1 MRATQRVLA
10 PRGQSDRLFGCYPV
24 GCEQILLPRGS
35 QGRRIRSDRPG
46 IRGMSDKG
54 VTVMDHDLK
63 TKILDILDRNRL
75 MVVATN
81 RPDGWPQATTVG
93 YVNIGLTLYFWCRPR
108 SQKASNLTRDSRISL
123 AIGDEGSDPMTIAGL
138 SMAAEAKLENGPAEI
153 SKATSLLY
161 LKYPANG
168 PFRAFEH
175 NETLIYRVT
184 PKVISV
190 IDYIKGFGHTEL
202 IIVDAGD

>member
-1 MRATQRVLA
+1 MATGDDGRICKYWTDALFLVQA
-10 PRGQSDRLFGCYPV
+10 GEPKGEQSYARFEDF
-24 GCEQILLPRGS
+24 
-35 QGRRIRSDRPG
+35 
-46 IRGMSDKG
+46 
-54 VTVMDHDLK
+54 T
-63 TKILDILDRNRL
+63 
-75 MVVATN
+75 
-81 RPDGWPQATTVG
+81 
-93 YVNIGLTLYFWCRPR
+93 
-108 SQKASNLTRDSRISL
+108 

-138 SMAAEAKLENGPAEI
+138 SMAAEAKLENDPAEI

-161 LKYPANG
+161 IKYPEHG

-202 IIVDAGD
+202 VIVDASD

>member
-1 MRATQRVLA
+1 
-10 PRGQSDRLFGCYPV
+10 
-24 GCEQILLPRGS
+24 
-35 QGRRIRSDRPG
+35 
-46 IRGMSDKG
+46 
-54 VTVMDHDLK
+54 MDLDLK
-63 TKILDILDRNRL
+63 TKILEILDRHRL

-93 YVNIGLTLYFWCRPR
+93 YVNIGLTLYFWCRPG

-123 AIGDEGSDPMTIAGL
+123 AIGGEGSDPLTIAGL

-161 LKYPANG
+161 LKYPAHG

-175 NETLIYRVT
+175 NETLIYRIT
-184 PKVISV
+184 PKVISL

-202 IIVDAGD
+202 IAVDADD

>member
-1 MRATQRVLA
+1 MPAT
-10 PRGQSDRLFGCYPV
+10 
-24 GCEQILLPRGS
+24 IL
-35 QGRRIRSDRPG
+35 
-46 IRGMSDKG
+46 
-54 VTVMDHDLK
+54 H
-63 TKILDILDRNRL
+63 
-75 MVVATN
+75 
-81 RPDGWPQATTVG
+81 
-93 YVNIGLTLYFWCRPR
+93 F
-108 SQKASNLTRDSRISL
+108 SL
-123 AIGDEGSDPMTIAGL
+123 VPSKSDPMTIAGL

-161 LKYPANG
+161 LKYPEHG

-202 IIVDAGD
+202 IAVDAGD